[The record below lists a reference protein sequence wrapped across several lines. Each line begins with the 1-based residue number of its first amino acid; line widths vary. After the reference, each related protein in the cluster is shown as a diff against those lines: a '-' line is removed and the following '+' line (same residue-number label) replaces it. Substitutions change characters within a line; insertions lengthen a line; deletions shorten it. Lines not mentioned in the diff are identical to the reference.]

1 MRQEPL
7 LEKQSRCLRPA
18 PHLGLLEAFLST
30 VRTSASELTAGF
42 PLHRQE
48 TQKRKK
54 GQQCE
59 DIINIRKIQ
68 SNPVVMSS
76 SNDRQKYKH
85 VHILAY
91 LIERKKYY
99 SY

>member
-18 PHLGLLEAFLST
+18 PQLGLLGVLLST

-59 DIINIRKIQ
+59 DIIINIRKIQ
-68 SNPVVMSS
+68 SNPVVMIDK
-76 SNDRQKYKH
+76 NTNMF
-85 VHILAY
+85 IF
-91 LIERKKYY
+91 
-99 SY
+99 